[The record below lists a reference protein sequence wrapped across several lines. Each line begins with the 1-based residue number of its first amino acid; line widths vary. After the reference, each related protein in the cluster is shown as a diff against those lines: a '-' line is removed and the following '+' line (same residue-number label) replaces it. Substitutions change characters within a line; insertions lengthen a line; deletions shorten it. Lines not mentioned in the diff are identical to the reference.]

1 MVIAMSVLRLTSEN
15 FDEAISSGKTLVDF
29 WAGWCGPCQIL
40 SPVIE
45 ALAEDAEGRATVAK
59 VDIEEESAL
68 AARYRVMSIP
78 TVILFENGAEAKR
91 FVGVQPK
98 EAYLAEL

>member
-1 MVIAMSVLRLTSEN
+1 MSVLHLNAEN
-15 FDEAISSGKTLVDF
+15 FDDTISTGKVLVDF
-29 WAGWCGPCQIL
+29 WADWCGPCNML
-40 SPVIE
+40 TPVIE
-45 ALAEDAEGRATVAK
+45 EIAQQVSGRAKVAK

-78 TVILFENGAEAKR
+78 TVILFENGVEAKR

-98 EAYLAEL
+98 DAYLAEI